1 MIRVILVDDNPD
13 FREWLR
19 ALLDGS
25 AQFQVV
31 GEAASGDEATD
42 LVARLRPTLVI
53 VDLFL
58 GDASGLD
65 VVRTIHA
72 GFPEI
77 ESIVISIDEE
87 GIYET
92 LAREAG
98 ALAFIPK
105 ARLSLEAINRALT
118 GNG

>member
-1 MIRVILVDDNPD
+1 MIRVILVDDSYD

-31 GEAASGDEATD
+31 GVVASGDEATD
-42 LVARLRPTLVI
+42 LVASLHPDLVI

-58 GDASGLD
+58 GDESGLD
-65 VVRTIHA
+65 LVRTIHA
-72 GFPEI
+72 EFPEI

-87 GIYET
+87 DIYET

-105 ARLSLEAINRALT
+105 ARLSLEAINSAVK
-118 GNG
+118 GEE

>member
-25 AQFQVV
+25 TQFQVV

-42 LVARLRPTLVI
+42 LVARLKPDPVI

-65 VVRTIHA
+65 VVRAIHA

-105 ARLSLEAINRALT
+105 ARLSIDAIQQAL
-118 GNG
+118 